1 MKRNLIART
10 CVLLAFCALSS
21 WCNASARSEVRL
33 EDEVTKEVDYEP
45 GIHFLHQPW
54 AELVSKAKAEN
65 KLIFIDFYTQW
76 CGPCLNM
83 AETVFTLP
91 TVGAFYNN
99 HFVCA
104 KIDAEQGEG
113 IELAKKYGV
122 RSYPTYAFV
131 DPATEKLVH
140 RSGSRQTAEQFIRTG
155 EGALNPKLRSFY
167 LEEQYANGNRERK
180 FLIDYI
186 NYEFS
191 VYARNNVTR
200 AFDELIQGGGKL
212 TDKEVW
218 EVYNRTISGLTPYL
232 KEISSRYDEFCHL
245 YGKKVVDAKLAKE
258 TTYGDLKEIEA
269 LCDFEGK
276 DFNCEMIRINEAVRA
291 QHFDEAIRRIDAM
304 IANPNV
310 DQQELINRLKY
321 IARLSYYEREE
332 IPQNWFN
339 KCIEYLRY
347 IAYNQADRDDA
358 YIHQEYAAAL
368 EQVLQRIPNQGT
380 GVPAFI
386 LAEPTHGKKAY
397 SMRPDV
403 LKPKPVKK

>member
-1 MKRNLIART
+1 M
-10 CVLLAFCALSS
+10 LLALCALSLS
-21 WCNASARSEVRL
+21 SVSARNVIRL
-33 EDEVTKEVDYEP
+33 DEEAFSTVNNEP
-45 GIHFLHQPW
+45 GIRFLHQPW
-54 AELVSKAKAEN
+54 AELVTKAKAEN

-83 AETVFTLP
+83 AETVFKLP
-91 TVGAFYNN
+91 EVGAFYND
-99 HFVCA
+99 HFICA
-104 KIDAEQGEG
+104 KIDAEHGEG
-113 IELAKKYGV
+113 IALAKKYGV

-131 DPATEKLVH
+131 NPANEEMVH

-155 EGALNPKLRSFY
+155 EGALNPTLRSFY
-167 LEEQYANGNRERK
+167 LEEQYAKGNREQN

-191 VYARNNVTR
+191 VYARNNVTK

-212 TDKEVW
+212 TDEKVW
-218 EVYNRTISGLTPYL
+218 DVFERTISGLNPYL
-232 KEISSRYDEFCHL
+232 KEVSSRYDEFCRIF
-245 YGKKVVDAKLAKE
+245 GKKMVDAKLAKE
-258 TTYGDLKEIEA
+258 TTYGELKEIEA
-269 LCDFEGK
+269 LCSFEGK

-291 QHFDEAIRRIDAM
+291 KNYDEAIRRIDVM
-304 IANPNV
+304 IANPDVN
-310 DQQELINRLKY
+310 QQELISRLKF
-321 IARLSYYEREE
+321 IARLSYYGREE

-347 IAYNQADRDDA
+347 IAYNQTDRDDA

-368 EQVLQRIPNQGT
+368 EALFARLPKQD

-386 LAEPTHGKKAY
+386 LSEPVHGKKSY

-403 LKPKPVKK
+403 LKPKPGIKK